1 MSVNTINIY
10 PNLIGGKAC
19 LSESRVPVVNP
30 FDYVQIGMVHNA
42 TIDDAER
49 AIECAVRAFDVTKRL
64 PSHTRKTILKN
75 LARLLGENKDRF
87 AEMLCSE
94 AGKPITLA
102 HGEIARAVAT
112 LELSAEEAT
121 RISGEYI
128 PLDYSAADEGRFG
141 ITKRVPLGVVLAI
154 TPFNFPINLLAHKVG
169 PAIAIG
175 APVIHKPCVQAPMTA
190 FEFAKL
196 VYEAGYPP
204 EAYSVVYCEPD
215 VAQKFVTDD
224 RIKVLSFTGS
234 DAVGWKLKSLAGK
247 KRVLLELGGSAAC
260 IVEPDIPDMDYVV
273 SRCVTGA
280 FAYAGQVCISIQR
293 LLIHD
298 SIYDE
303 FTARFVRAAGDVK
316 CGDPSDYN
324 TIVGPMIDSD
334 AAERVD
340 RWIMN
345 AVAIGARV
353 LTGERT
359 CRQMFAPFV
368 LEDVPD
374 GCELGCNE
382 VFGPVVSLYRYDDF
396 DEAIR
401 IVNRNKYGLQA
412 GVFTSNFEKAYKA
425 FDELEVGGVIIN
437 DVPTWRTDAMPYGGT
452 KDSGIGREGPR
463 YAIEEMAELR
473 LMAIKR

>member
-1 MSVNTINIY
+1 MSANTVNIY
-10 PNLIGGKAC
+10 PNLIGG
-19 LSESRVPVVNP
+19 ESCISDERVTIKNP
-30 FDYVQIGMVHNA
+30 FNDIELGIVHNA
-42 TIDDAER
+42 TSDDAER
-49 AIECAVRAFDVTKRL
+49 AIECAETAFNVTKRM
-64 PSHTRKTILKN
+64 PSHVRKAILKN
-75 LARLLGENKDRF
+75 LARLLYENKERF

-102 HGEIARAVAT
+102 LGEISRAVAT
-112 LELSAEEAT
+112 LELSAEEAA
-121 RISGEYI
+121 RIGGAYI
-128 PLDYSAADEGRFG
+128 PLDYSTADEGRFG
-141 ITKRVPLGVVLAI
+141 ITKRVSLGPVLAI
-154 TPFNFPINLLAHKVG
+154 TPFNFPINLLTHKVG

-175 APVIHKPCVQAPMTA
+175 APIIHKPCVQAPMTA

-196 VYEAGYPP
+196 VYEAGYPQ

-260 IVEPDIPDMDYVV
+260 IVEPDAPDMDFTV

-280 FAYAGQVCISIQR
+280 FSYAGQVCISIQR
-293 LLIHD
+293 LLVHD
-298 SIYDE
+298 SIYDD
-303 FTARFVRAAGDVK
+303 FTARFVNAVRNVK
-316 CGDPSDYN
+316 CGDPSDFD
-324 TIVGPMIDSD
+324 TIVGPLIDDDS
-334 AAERVD
+334 AERVD

-359 CRQMFAPFV
+359 GKRMFAPFV

-374 GCELGCNE
+374 GCELGCSE
-382 VFGPVVSLYRYDDF
+382 VFGPVVALYRYDDF

-412 GVFTSNFEKAYKA
+412 GVFTSNLGIAYIA
-425 FDELEVGGVIIN
+425 FDELEVGGVIVN

-452 KDSGIGREGPR
+452 KDSGFGREGPR
-463 YAIEEMAELR
+463 YAIEEMTELR
-473 LMAIKR
+473 LMAIKP